1 MFGARKVSELFRS
14 YVFQLFIYL
23 FFAYER
29 GNFRVQAL
37 WTQTSGADPDNNNQQ
52 GVNQGI

>member
-1 MFGARKVSELFRS
+1 MYGARKVSELFRS

-23 FFAYER
+23 FFVYKR